1 MPQEAHNS
9 DCNNTV
15 RLLFAK
21 EKQIMKRLYHQSLK
35 SQAAEVEHQARMQRV
50 QPRKSGAAHP
60 TWSRS

>member
-1 MPQEAHNS
+1 VPQEAHNS

-35 SQAAEVEHQARMQRV
+35 SQAAEVEVEVEHQARMQREPYLISSP
-50 QPRKSGAAHP
+50 QF
-60 TWSRS
+60 